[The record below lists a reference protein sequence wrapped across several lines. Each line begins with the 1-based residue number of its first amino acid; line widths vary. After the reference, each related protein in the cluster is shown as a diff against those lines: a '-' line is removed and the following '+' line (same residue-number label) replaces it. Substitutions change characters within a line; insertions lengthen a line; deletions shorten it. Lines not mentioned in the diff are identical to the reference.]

1 MAQKNILIIN
11 AQKSLKLQKIKDKRK
26 LIEGTV
32 SEIIRSELHD

>member
-11 AQKSLKLQKIKDKRK
+11 TQKSLKLQKIKDKRK
-26 LIEGTV
+26 FIEGTL